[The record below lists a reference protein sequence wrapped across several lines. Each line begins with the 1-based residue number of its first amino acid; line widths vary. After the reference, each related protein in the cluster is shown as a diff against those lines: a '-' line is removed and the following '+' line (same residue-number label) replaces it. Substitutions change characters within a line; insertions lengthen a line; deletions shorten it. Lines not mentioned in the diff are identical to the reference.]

1 MSSLAS
7 EVIGVTEIP
16 HNTKVPFILVRK
28 SCQEGKETVILQAG
42 VGVTFQVVN
51 RICINACWMFLLR
64 NFFSIPSLETFLW
77 LAREDWNTT
86 GLRRRSQCT
95 AGVQGLSLLA
105 ANQILF
111 SPGPTHKLSYQII
124 KDKFSSYNSVMWK
137 DG

>member
-51 RICINACWMFLLR
+51 RIHINACWMFLFKKFLL
-64 NFFSIPSLETFLW
+64 NSESGDFSLVGEGRLEHNRTEKKITVYS
-77 LAREDWNTT
+77 RCT
-86 GLRRRSQCT
+86 GP
-95 AGVQGLSLLA
+95 LLT
-105 ANQILF
+105 
-111 SPGPTHKLSYQII
+111 GC
-124 KDKFSSYNSVMWK
+124 
-137 DG
+137 